1 MHDNF
6 QKNCTNATDL
16 NGLYVR
22 EGSYG
27 VLLQDESVLLCAG
40 SAFGRKV
47 INFPGGEQSVR
58 ELAEHALKREFFEEV
73 GIPVQVR
80 EHIYT
85 SDDQV
90 FISPDI
96 ANTRMINRYFR
107 VDGDTEAVDLEQKNS
122 EVDCLFWAQVSD
134 LPLPEMLEVD
144 VVFSKQLQNWL
155 LLQREV

>member
-6 QKNCTNATDL
+6 QKSCKNTTDL
-16 NGLYVR
+16 STLYVR

-47 INFPGGEQSVR
+47 INFPGGEKLV
-58 ELAEHALKREFFEEV
+58 EEFAERALEREFLEEV
-73 GIPVQVR
+73 GIRVQVR
-80 EHIYT
+80 ELLYT

-96 ANTRMINRYFR
+96 ANTRMMNRYFR
-107 VDGDTEAVDLEQKNS
+107 VDGDTEAVDLERKDS
-122 EVDCLFWAQVSD
+122 EVDCLFWARVST

-144 VVFSKQLQNWL
+144 AVFSKRLQNWL
-155 LLQREV
+155 LLQRKV

>member
-6 QKNCTNATDL
+6 QKNRTNATDL
-16 NGLYVR
+16 SGLYVR

-27 VLLQDESVLLCAG
+27 VLLKDESVLLCEG

-47 INFPGGEQSVR
+47 INFPGGEQSIG
-58 ELAEHALKREFFEEV
+58 ELAEQALKREFFEEV
-73 GIPVQVR
+73 GIHVQVQ
-80 EHIYT
+80 EHLYT

-96 ANTRMINRYFR
+96 ANTRMMNRYFQ
-107 VDGDTEAVDLEQKNS
+107 VVGDAEAVDLERKDS
-122 EVDCLFWAQVSD
+122 EVDCLFWARVSD

-144 VVFSKQLQNWL
+144 AAFSKQLQNWL